1 MDFSL
6 ENFTGPLDLLL
17 QLIERNQVDIM
28 DIPISE
34 IADQFAAYISA
45 IDADPET
52 LSSFLTLAAVLLDI
66 KCRMLLPKEEQ
77 EEDEQE
83 SDPRLELVKKLLEYK
98 MYKQMGKQLTLLLA
112 SSSRCVYREKSF
124 IKIEMPKEDIDYASL
139 LRGKTV
145 QDLYRTYLFSLSRK
159 RQRKDPVR
167 AGFGNI
173 HKEEVDT
180 ERQKRHVCEWMKNNP
195 VTTFSEMTKEN
206 RKKEETVVDFLLV
219 LEMAKAGDIEL
230 AQEYTF
236 SEISL
241 AKK

>member
-1 MDFSL
+1 
-6 ENFTGPLDLLL
+6 
-17 QLIERNQVDIM
+17 M
-28 DIPISE
+28 DIPIAE
-34 IADQFAAYISA
+34 IADQFAASISGM
-45 IDADPET
+45 DADPET
-52 LSSFLTLAAVLLDI
+52 LSSFLMLAAVLLDI
-66 KCRMLLPKEEQ
+66 KCRMLLPKDEQ
-77 EEDEQE
+77 EEDEPE

-98 MYKQMGKQLTLLLA
+98 MYRQMGEQLATLL
-112 SSSRCVYREKSF
+112 SSTSKCFYREKSF
-124 IKIEMPKEDIDYASL
+124 VKIEMPKEDVDYKTL
-139 LRGKTV
+139 LRGRTA
-145 QDLYRTYLFSLSRK
+145 QDLYRTYLFAQTRK
-159 RQRKDPVR
+159 KQRKDPVR

-180 ERQKRHVCEWMKNNP
+180 KKQEEHVRGWMEENP
-195 VTTFSEMTKEN
+195 VTTFSALTKKN